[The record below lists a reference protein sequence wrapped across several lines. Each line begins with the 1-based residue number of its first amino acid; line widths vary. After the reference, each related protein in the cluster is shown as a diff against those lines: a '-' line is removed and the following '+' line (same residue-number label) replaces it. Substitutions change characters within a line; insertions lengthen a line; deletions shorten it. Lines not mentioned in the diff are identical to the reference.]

1 MYIINPQ
8 ATTKTI
14 LNKSTNPKAKH
25 ESNMKTQNSQSKRRQ
40 YKRKTEHRTR

>member
-14 LNKSTNPKAKH
+14 LNKSTNEVTWKHKIVNPKEGSTKG
-25 ESNMKTQNSQSKRRQ
+25 KQNIEQDK
-40 YKRKTEHRTR
+40 